1 MQRQGGERV
10 PQVMER
16 VLAQAQPLLQP
27 LPAEPQVAGLA
38 RRAHLAREDQ
48 PVLAPLLAR
57 ELALERQQRRMALE
71 HRDRAEDEAE
81 ADRDHSA

>member
-1 MQRQGGERV
+1 
-10 PQVMER
+10 
-16 VLAQAQPLLQP
+16 
-27 LPAEPQVAGLA
+27 
-38 RRAHLAREDQ
+38 
-48 PVLAPLLAR
+48 VLAPLLAR